1 MAEITSTRGASRP
14 VALITGGIRGIGL
27 AIAEKFGAG
36 GYDLILTG
44 KTPEADLPALPF
56 ADGAFRYIAADLSD
70 PGETE
75 ALAARILAL
84 PRLDACV
91 NNAGINIIKPIDEAT
106 PAEYDAVQN
115 VNLRVP
121 YLITQAAATPMRAAG
136 GGKIVNIGS
145 IWSVI
150 TKKGRT
156 MYCTAK
162 SGIAGLTRSAAT
174 DLAADNIQVNCV
186 SPGFVLT
193 DLTRRSLSDQE
204 MRDLA
209 AQVPLRRMAD
219 PGEIAEVVF
228 FLASP
233 ANSYMTGQNIVVD
246 GGFTHV

>member
-1 MAEITSTRGASRP
+1 M
-14 VALITGGIRGIGL
+14 
-27 AIAEKFGAG
+27 
-36 GYDLILTG
+36 
-44 KTPEADLPALPF
+44 
-56 ADGAFRYIAADLSD
+56 
-70 PGETE
+70 
-75 ALAARILAL
+75 
-84 PRLDACV
+84 
-91 NNAGINIIKPIDEAT
+91 
-106 PAEYDAVQN
+106 QN
-115 VNLRVP
+115 VNLRAP

-228 FLASP
+228 FWP
-233 ANSYMTGQNIVVD
+233 ARPTA
-246 GGFTHV
+246 T